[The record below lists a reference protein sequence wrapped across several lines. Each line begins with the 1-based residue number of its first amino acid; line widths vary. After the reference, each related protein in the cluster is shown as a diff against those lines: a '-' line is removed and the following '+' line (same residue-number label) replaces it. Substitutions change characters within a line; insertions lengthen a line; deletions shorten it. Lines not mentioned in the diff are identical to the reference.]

1 MVQNGTTTSHSA
13 SDSKSSSAVT
23 STTQTGLNTTSVTQ
37 LGQFSGGSYSFG
49 TVSYVASGLDTTV
62 TGQSN
67 QSTTSESGSDTTAQ
81 ANSMGANSDLLS
93 LPCLTQM
100 TVTQTDNYSSSQQVT
115 AASLDTATDSFS
127 VSQLGSYSNDSYAF
141 SQMSFSAKAATR
153 PRCRKPAWPPA
164 PAAPVIASRAA
175 PGSWAACPVV

>member
-13 SDSKSSSAVT
+13 SDSKSSSTVT

-81 ANSMGANSDLLS
+81 ANSMGAQQRPAVAALPDPDDRHPNRQLQQQSASDGRLAGHRDGQLQRVAVGQ
-93 LPCLTQM
+93 L
-100 TVTQTDNYSSSQQVT
+100 QQ
-115 AASLDTATDSFS
+115 
-127 VSQLGSYSNDSYAF
+127 
-141 SQMSFSAKAATR
+141 
-153 PRCRKPAWPPA
+153 
-164 PAAPVIASRAA
+164 
-175 PGSWAACPVV
+175 